1 MKAGAYAYRDRKAR
15 KGEFR
20 ALWITR
26 ISAACRAQG
35 LSYSTFTRGLTLA
48 GVQPEPQGPVQPG
61 HRGPRGLRGPGGEGP
76 LEPDGSAGM
85 ISLEQI
91 RLLEARINKA
101 VELIRSLKD
110 ENKTLRRAVN
120 AAQTRMRELEKLVGD
135 FKSDQQ
141 EIEQCILR
149 ALENLD
155 RLEEEVTEKKG
166 RKERPRAR
174 RGRPGTG
181 PGLNR
186 GGGQAGSARPRRLP
200 AFLPA
205 RRAAVPAR
213 KSWTSSRAGRWTGA
227 ASR

>member
-1 MKAGAYAYRDRKAR
+1 
-15 KGEFR
+15 
-20 ALWITR
+20 
-26 ISAACRAQG
+26 
-35 LSYSTFTRGLTLA
+35 
-48 GVQPEPQGPVQPG
+48 
-61 HRGPRGLRGPGGEGP
+61 
-76 LEPDGSAGM
+76 M

-155 RLEEEVTEKKG
+155 RLEEEVTDKKG
-166 RKERPRAR
+166 RKEPAAARGEAPRERAR
-174 RGRPGTG
+174 SVEAAEAPSGPDGASSPAAEEATSLPPGTAGGG
-181 PGLNR
+181 PGEKELDI
-186 GGGQAGSARPRRLP
+186 
-200 AFLPA
+200 F
-205 RRAAVPAR
+205 
-213 KSWTSSRAGRWTGA
+213 
-227 ASR
+227 

>member
-1 MKAGAYAYRDRKAR
+1 
-15 KGEFR
+15 
-20 ALWITR
+20 
-26 ISAACRAQG
+26 
-35 LSYSTFTRGLTLA
+35 
-48 GVQPEPQGPVQPG
+48 
-61 HRGPRGLRGPGGEGP
+61 
-76 LEPDGSAGM
+76 M

-155 RLEEEVTEKKG
+155 RLEEEVTDKKG
-166 RKERPRAR
+166 RKEPPARGGPARERAASPAAEAESKPE
-174 RGRPGTG
+174 GAAEEASSLPPGTVGSG
-181 PGLNR
+181 PGEKELDI
-186 GGGQAGSARPRRLP
+186 
-200 AFLPA
+200 F
-205 RRAAVPAR
+205 
-213 KSWTSSRAGRWTGA
+213 
-227 ASR
+227 

>member
-1 MKAGAYAYRDRKAR
+1 
-15 KGEFR
+15 
-20 ALWITR
+20 
-26 ISAACRAQG
+26 
-35 LSYSTFTRGLTLA
+35 
-48 GVQPEPQGPVQPG
+48 
-61 HRGPRGLRGPGGEGP
+61 
-76 LEPDGSAGM
+76 M

-166 RKERPRAR
+166 KNAR
-174 RGRPGTG
+174 
-181 PGLNR
+181 
-186 GGGQAGSARPRRLP
+186 
-200 AFLPA
+200 
-205 RRAAVPAR
+205 
-213 KSWTSSRAGRWTGA
+213 SRASNAREEQPESPESAPETASEDASSLPPGA
-227 ASR
+227 AGGAGNKELDIF

>member
-1 MKAGAYAYRDRKAR
+1 
-15 KGEFR
+15 
-20 ALWITR
+20 
-26 ISAACRAQG
+26 
-35 LSYSTFTRGLTLA
+35 
-48 GVQPEPQGPVQPG
+48 
-61 HRGPRGLRGPGGEGP
+61 
-76 LEPDGSAGM
+76 M

-91 RLLEARINKA
+91 RLLEARIIKA

-166 RKERPRAR
+166 RKEPAPARGEAARERAR
-174 RGRPGTG
+174 GAEAPQEEPAPAAAGVAAAEEASSLPPGTAGGG
-181 PGLNR
+181 PGEKELDI
-186 GGGQAGSARPRRLP
+186 
-200 AFLPA
+200 F
-205 RRAAVPAR
+205 
-213 KSWTSSRAGRWTGA
+213 
-227 ASR
+227 

>member
-1 MKAGAYAYRDRKAR
+1 
-15 KGEFR
+15 
-20 ALWITR
+20 
-26 ISAACRAQG
+26 
-35 LSYSTFTRGLTLA
+35 
-48 GVQPEPQGPVQPG
+48 
-61 HRGPRGLRGPGGEGP
+61 
-76 LEPDGSAGM
+76 M

-91 RLLEARINKA
+91 RLLETRINKA

-166 RKERPRAR
+166 RNKEPAGRGEPARERAAALAEAEPKPE
-174 RGRPGTG
+174 GAAEEASSLPPGTAGGG
-181 PGLNR
+181 PGEKELDI
-186 GGGQAGSARPRRLP
+186 
-200 AFLPA
+200 F
-205 RRAAVPAR
+205 
-213 KSWTSSRAGRWTGA
+213 
-227 ASR
+227 

>member
-1 MKAGAYAYRDRKAR
+1 
-15 KGEFR
+15 
-20 ALWITR
+20 
-26 ISAACRAQG
+26 
-35 LSYSTFTRGLTLA
+35 
-48 GVQPEPQGPVQPG
+48 
-61 HRGPRGLRGPGGEGP
+61 
-76 LEPDGSAGM
+76 M

-91 RLLEARINKA
+91 RLLEARIIKA

-166 RKERPRAR
+166 RKEPAPAR
-174 RGRPGTG
+174 GEAARERDRGAEAREEEAKPEGASEEASSLPPGTAGGG
-181 PGLNR
+181 PGEKELDI
-186 GGGQAGSARPRRLP
+186 
-200 AFLPA
+200 F
-205 RRAAVPAR
+205 
-213 KSWTSSRAGRWTGA
+213 
-227 ASR
+227 